1 MARGR
6 TMQVLADMGEQL
18 ALPAAWTSGIDQL
31 SGPPREYALD
41 KTIGPRSETFDPVR
55 TISAL

>member
-1 MARGR
+1 
-6 TMQVLADMGEQL
+6 MQVLADMGEQL

-41 KTIGPRSETFDPVR
+41 KTKWIPTVR
-55 TISAL
+55 CELAD